1 MESIGEKIAY
11 LKGLA
16 EGLKVDESTSEG
28 KIIKG
33 ILEVLADLSASVSDM
48 EDDMFE
54 MQEVIDEIDEDLAE
68 VEDEIYD
75 ECCDCE
81 DEDDVD
87 FYELNCP
94 NCKEKIYIDEDM
106 LEDEELICPNCDEK
120 IELDFDDTCG
130 CCDCGC
136 EEE

>member
-16 EGLKVDESTSEG
+16 EGLKVDDSTNEG
-28 KIIKG
+28 RIIQG
-33 ILEVLADLSASVSDM
+33 ILEVLADLSDNVADM
-48 EDDMFE
+48 EDDLFE

-68 VEDEIYD
+68 VEDEIFD
-75 ECCDCE
+75 DCCCDCE

-87 FYELNCP
+87 FYELTCP
-94 NCKEKIYIDEDM
+94 SCDETIYIDGDM
-106 LEDEELICPNCDEK
+106 LEDEEIICPNCDEK
-120 IELDFDDTCG
+120 IELDFDDACG

-136 EEE
+136 ED

>member
-75 ECCDCE
+75 ECCDGE

-87 FYELNCP
+87 F
-94 NCKEKIYIDEDM
+94 DEDM

>member
-75 ECCDCE
+75 E
-81 DEDDVD
+81 
-87 FYELNCP
+87 
-94 NCKEKIYIDEDM
+94 
-106 LEDEELICPNCDEK
+106 
-120 IELDFDDTCG
+120 
-130 CCDCGC
+130 
-136 EEE
+136 